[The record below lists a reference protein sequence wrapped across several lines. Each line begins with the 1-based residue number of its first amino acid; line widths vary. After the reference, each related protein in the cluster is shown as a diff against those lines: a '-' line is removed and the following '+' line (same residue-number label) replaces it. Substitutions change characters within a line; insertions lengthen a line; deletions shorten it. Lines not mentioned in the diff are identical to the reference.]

1 MPDLGFEDEPVDEIK
16 VAITQFAFDNAELVE
31 LLKQRG
37 AAITADNFNLMREID
52 KQINDLK
59 NEKLAQ
65 FTRPVSCFM
74 TFENEEG
81 A

>member
-1 MPDLGFEDEPVDEIK
+1 
-16 VAITQFAFDNAELVE
+16 
-31 LLKQRG
+31 
-37 AAITADNFNLMREID
+37 MREID